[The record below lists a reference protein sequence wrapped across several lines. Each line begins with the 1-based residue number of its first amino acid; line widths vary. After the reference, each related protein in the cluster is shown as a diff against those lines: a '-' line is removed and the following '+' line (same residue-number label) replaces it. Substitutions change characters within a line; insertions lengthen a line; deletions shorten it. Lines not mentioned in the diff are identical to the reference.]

1 VRDVTVD
8 GNGSVWVVEDLGL
21 EGDSV
26 GRLTD
31 FASWKLAR
39 IAVTEKVRFIAAV
52 AA

>member
-8 GNGSVWVVEDLGL
+8 GNGSVWVVEHLGL

-26 GRLTD
+26 GMLTD
-31 FASWKLAR
+31 FASRKLTR
-39 IAVTEKVRFIAAV
+39 IAVTEKVRSIAAV